1 METAVKRLY
10 EAMFLVDSAE
20 SSQNWDTVVGTIKT
34 ILERAE
40 AEIVSINKWD
50 ERKLAYKVNGKIRGA
65 YILCYFKAEGERLQD
80 IEKDVQLSE
89 QIIRVL
95 ILSAE
100 TREAEGVEEAHDKM
114 GTEGD
119 TPGTEAEKQEQTEP
133 VLDKEDLGIPD
144 AVEES
149 VEKASTQQE
158 TEQAGEPEQPVEPAA
173 TDVTEPEQP
182 AEPTATD
189 VIEPEQLEQSETD
202 KDF

>member
-1 METAVKRLY
+1 
-10 EAMFLVDSAE
+10 MFLVDSAE

-65 YILCYFKAEGERLQD
+65 YILCYFKAEGERLRN

-89 QIIRVL
+89 QIMRVL

-100 TREAEGVEEAHDKM
+100 TREAESVEEAHDEM
-114 GTEGD
+114 GTEAD
-119 TPGTEAEKQEQTEP
+119 TLAPEAEKEQQKE
-133 VLDKEDLGIPD
+133 LEKEDLEIQYN
-144 AVEES
+144 AEELMES
-149 VEKASTQQE
+149 ASAQQE
-158 TEQAGEPEQPVEPAA
+158 TGQTGEPEPPVEPAA

-182 AEPTATD
+182 AETTATD
-189 VIEPEQLEQSETD
+189 EIESEQLEQSETD